1 MGMRA
6 EPQNQVDPKAKTCWR
21 ISSFLGCLLIG
32 VGLACIVLP
41 LYFEVFYGSWIL
53 WLGLFIF
60 LVFVVILVVIAPSIR
75 YRCLRYEVTDD
86 EVDIRRGWIVIR
98 RSITPLIRVQ
108 HVDTRKGPILRMLGL
123 ANVQVF
129 TAADALEIPCLNE
142 EDAEHLRDKVAEL
155 ARIAQEDV

>member
-21 ISSFLGCLLIG
+21 ISSCIGCLLIG
-32 VGLACIVLP
+32 VGLACIALP
-41 LYFEVFYGSWIL
+41 LYFDVIYRGWVLLLALIVFL
-53 WLGLFIF
+53 AF
-60 LVFVVILVVIAPSIR
+60 FVVLVVIAPIIR

-86 EVDIRRGWIVIR
+86 EVDIRRGLIVIR

-108 HVDTRKGPILRMLGL
+108 HVDTRKGPILRILGL

-129 TAADALEIPCLNE
+129 TAADSLEIPCLNE
-142 EDAEHLRDKVAEL
+142 EEADHLRDKVAEL

>member
-1 MGMRA
+1 MRP

-21 ISSFLGCLLIG
+21 ISSGLGCLLIG
-32 VGLACIVLP
+32 VVLACIAFP
-41 LYFEVFYGSWIL
+41 LYALVFYSSWIL
-53 WLGLFIF
+53 WLNLFIF
-60 LVFVVILVVIAPSIR
+60 LVFVVVLVVIAPNIR

-129 TAADALEIPCLNE
+129 TAADSLEIPCLNE
-142 EDAEHLRDKVAEL
+142 EEADHLRDKVAEL

>member
-6 EPQNQVDPKAKTCWR
+6 EPQNQVDPKAKACWR
-21 ISSFLGCLLIG
+21 ISSGLGCLLIG
-32 VGLACIVLP
+32 IGLACIALP
-41 LYFEVFYGSWIL
+41 LYFDVICRAWIL
-53 WLGLFIF
+53 WLALVIF
-60 LVFVVILVVIAPSIR
+60 LAFVLVLVVVAPAIR

-108 HVDTRKGPILRMLGL
+108 HVDTRKGPLLRLLGL

-129 TAADALEIPCLNE
+129 TAADSLEIPCLNE
-142 EDAEHLRDKVAEL
+142 EEADHLRDKVAEL